1 MRVNTVVLALV
12 LSGQIVL
19 TGCSAQ
25 VEFLRRN
32 GLPWSPLRDAP
43 HMDCL

>member
-1 MRVNTVVLALV
+1 MRLNTAVLALV
-12 LSGQIVL
+12 LSAPIVL
-19 TGCSAQ
+19 TGYAAQ
-25 VEFLRRN
+25 VDFLRRN